1 MKISD
6 KKLKIILLII
16 IICMLVFVFGGMRFA
31 EAYNDKILKTCGYD
45 TKQNI
50 NVILRREEP
59 IFVEVYKE
67 NNGIKLLR
75 VEINEFFNNEYFKV
89 YKSCET
95 RELSNNPKK
104 GDNII
109 LEKFDNSIEGIII
122 GAVKFKDGINI
133 GSIIVEDKEGN
144 KYTSYGLYDKVEL
157 EKKDY
162 IFLEEN

>member
-6 KKLKIILLII
+6 KKLKLIILTI
-16 IICMLVFVFGGMRFA
+16 IICMLVFVFGGMHFA
-31 EAYNDKILKTCGYD
+31 ENHNKKILKTCGYD

-59 IFVEVYKE
+59 SFVEVYKE
-67 NNGIKLLR
+67 NESIKILT
-75 VEINEFFNNEYFKV
+75 VEVNHFFNNEYFKI
-89 YKSCET
+89 YNSCET
-95 RELSNNPKK
+95 RELSNNPKR

-144 KYTSYGLYDKVEL
+144 KYTSYGLYDKDEL
-157 EKKDY
+157 NKNDY
-162 IFLEEN
+162 ILLE